1 MCVCVCVTERENSK
15 TPSVS
20 GHKETV
26 YLNLLKHDHKCYF
39 DSLSLTT
46 IFMLNLYMSPYYY
59 VYKIILVVSF
69 FLFNH
74 SVLVSTHLQALYWE
88 LLCVPWI
95 DVHVGT
101 LLVSVQTLTQFK
113 WRCWGRK
120 REKERERGKKER
132 NRNWTG
138 GNTYLLTPKQKTVEL
153 KKV

>member
-1 MCVCVCVTERENSK
+1 MTLKVPAVLTCGSGIRVSVCTCVCVCVCVCDRERENSK

-88 LLCVPWI
+88 LLCVP
-95 DVHVGT
+95 
-101 LLVSVQTLTQFK
+101 
-113 WRCWGRK
+113 
-120 REKERERGKKER
+120 
-132 NRNWTG
+132 
-138 GNTYLLTPKQKTVEL
+138 
-153 KKV
+153 